1 MLERAFGSPIAERR
15 PRLARTLQLRDAG
28 LRALHAHQIA
38 LMQRWRDLRRAGDQ
52 GEADAL
58 LPSLLMTVN
67 AIAGGLRTT
76 G

>member
-1 MLERAFGSPIAERR
+1 LFGAPLTERR

-38 LMQRWRDLRRAGDQ
+38 LMRRWRDLRRSGDQ
-52 GEADAL
+52 AAADGL
-58 LPSLLMTVN
+58 LASLLMTVN